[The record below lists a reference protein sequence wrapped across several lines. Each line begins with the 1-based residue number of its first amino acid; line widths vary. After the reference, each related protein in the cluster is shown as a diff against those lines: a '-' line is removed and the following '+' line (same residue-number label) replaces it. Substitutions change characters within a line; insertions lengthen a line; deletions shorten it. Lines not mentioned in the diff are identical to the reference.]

1 MWIAV
6 IPAYNEANTI
16 KNVLEHLL
24 ACHCFECLLFVTNGC
39 TDATEETIREAAAD
53 TQTTQSEC
61 HIELLSF
68 PEPLGIDVPRAV
80 GAAYVQKKYHA
91 SGIVFVDGDLSGRLT
106 KPLLA
111 LLDGLNQGLDL
122 ALTNCYPPLSAQFT
136 QTPETTRTATATYPA
151 QAIHDQ
157 DNPHSSLAETVLYY
171 RQLLNDT
178 LGLSTKI
185 GQATPS
191 HGPHAISARL
201 LAKLP
206 LPLLAI
212 PPLTLAFAARQGY
225 NVSVAATIPH
235 QLLGSKIRS
244 DLHATNIAA
253 TIIADCQQALAY
265 IVGTPWPDLI
275 AASVE
280 SCAGYQRLRRFDL
293 LEAYCR
299 MISNACANSS
309 S

>member
-1 MWIAV
+1 MWTAV

-53 TQTTQSEC
+53 TQTAPSEC

-80 GAAYVQKKYHA
+80 GAAFVQKKYHP

-106 KPLLA
+106 KPILA

-122 ALTNCYPPLSAQFT
+122 ALTNCYPT
-136 QTPETTRTATATYPA
+136 QPT
-151 QAIHDQ
+151 HDQ

-185 GQATPS
+185 GPATPS

-225 NVSVAATIPH
+225 NVSIAATIPH

-265 IVGTPWPDLI
+265 IAGTPWPDLI